1 MNKYKSLFDRGGL
14 SLDRLRNFV
23 LIANAGGLSRAA
35 DRDPTRMS
43 LFSKQIK
50 ELESFFGAALTRR
63 QGRTIKLTDAGNQL
77 AQLARGYLSGLED
90 FQQTCQG
97 VPQTI
102 SIASGNSVL
111 EWLVLPH
118 LAKLRQALPNTRFE
132 FITGRTHDLVQRL
145 NDMGVDLALIREDAV
160 VRPLKSK
167 RLRQL
172 TYSLFIP
179 QRLAASTLKAKLED
193 TLAELPLATSAGGQF
208 RDYLETAA
216 SKARCPIR
224 IELSCSSF
232 TQAARAVK
240 SGAYGA
246 VLPSLA
252 ATEFAPGEI
261 VQVPLPFLKS
271 YARQIC
277 LAWNPRLTAVRP
289 AVERAIKS
297 LDLVLAGKSLGRTA

>member
-1 MNKYKSLFDRGGL
+1 MDKYKTLFVPGGL

-23 LIANAGGLSRAA
+23 LVADAGGISRAA
-35 DRDPTRMS
+35 DGDPGRMS

-50 ELESFFGAALTRR
+50 ELETFFGAALTRR
-63 QGRTIKLTDAGNQL
+63 QGRNLLMTEAGTKL
-77 AQLARGYLSGLED
+77 AQLSRAYLGGLED

-102 SIASGNSVL
+102 SLASGNSVL
-111 EWLVLPH
+111 EWLVLPQM
-118 LAKLRQALPNTRFE
+118 AKLRQALPNTRFE
-132 FITGRTHDLVQRL
+132 FTAGRTNDLVQRL
-145 NDMGVDLALIREDAV
+145 TDMSLDLALVREDAV
-160 VRPLKSK
+160 NRPLKSK
-167 RLRQL
+167 RIGQL

-179 QRLAASTLKAKLED
+179 QQLADSVADGKLNE
-193 TLAELPLATSAGGQF
+193 TLAKVPLATSVGGQF
-208 RDYLETAA
+208 REQLEAA
-216 SKARCPIR
+216 AGKARCPIR

-232 TQAARAVK
+232 TQAAHAAK

-252 ATEFAPGEI
+252 AAEFAPGEV

-271 YARQIC
+271 YARRIC

-289 AVERAIKS
+289 AIEQAIGCLKEA
-297 LDLVLAGKSLGRTA
+297 LR

>member
-1 MNKYKSLFDRGGL
+1 MDKYKSLFNRGGL

-23 LIANAGGLSRAA
+23 LIADAGGISLAA

-50 ELESFFGAALTRR
+50 ELESFFGAALTVR
-63 QGRTIKLTDAGNQL
+63 QGRSTKITAAGNQL
-77 AQLARGYLSGLED
+77 AQLARAYLSGLEN

-111 EWLVLPH
+111 EWLVLPQM
-118 LAKLRQALPNTRFE
+118 AKLRQALPNTRFDLS
-132 FITGRTHDLVQRL
+132 TGRTNDLVQRL
-145 NDMGVDLALIREDAV
+145 TDMSVDLALIREDAV
-160 VRPLKSK
+160 IRPLKSK

-172 TYSLFIP
+172 AYSLFIP
-179 QRLAASTLKAKLED
+179 EPMAAAVWKGKLNQTLGV
-193 TLAELPLATSAGGQF
+193 LPLATSAGGQF
-208 RDYLETAA
+208 REYLEAA
-216 SKARCPIR
+216 AGKARCPIR

-240 SGAYGA
+240 GGGFGA

-252 ATEFAPGEI
+252 ASEFEPGSV
-261 VQVPLPFLKS
+261 VQVALPFLKS
-271 YARQIC
+271 YARPIS
-277 LAWNPRLTAVRP
+277 LAWNPRLTEVRP
-289 AVERAIKS
+289 TVALAIKAF
-297 LDLVLAGKSLGRTA
+297 DFALADTAPHQVG